1 MQAVQNFS
9 SIHALN
15 LMRRLAALGP
25 QGHEDALYLVRQVAG
40 TYGLEA
46 VIEGLV
52 TAPRWTQSEIDDDK
66 HALPM
71 LAGVAIEIG
80 LDINAPM
87 PGQSRTLRAELL
99 DAAETMSGYGN
110 APAKFLAVFAAE
122 AAGCFTQNGRGRATA
137 QGKLA

>member
-1 MQAVQNFS
+1 MQAAQTFTN
-9 SIHALN
+9 IHALN

-25 QGHEDALYLVRQVAG
+25 NGYEDALYLVGQVAG

-46 VIEGLV
+46 VVEGLV
-52 TAPRWTQSEIDDDK
+52 TAPRWTQSEIDDDR

-71 LAGVAIEIG
+71 LAGVAIDLG
-80 LDINAPM
+80 LNINAPM

-99 DAAETMSGYGN
+99 DAADAMSGYGN

-122 AAGCFTQNGRGRATA
+122 ASGCFDRKGRKTA
-137 QGKLA
+137 QGVGA